1 MTASS
6 PPDDALD
13 GILARTRFLL
23 LDFDG
28 PVCDIFAGLPADT
41 VAERLRKLITGQ
53 GITLPADIARSPD
66 PIEVFTYSVT
76 VSADLA
82 ARVEAEMA
90 DQELAAVA
98 TARPT
103 PYVHDV
109 VTSCRDSGRLVAVV
123 SNNSDRAVR
132 SYLATHGLDDR
143 IELVAARTSS
153 DPALLKP
160 SPHLITQAMTG
171 LGASSGECVIVGDS
185 TTDMEAADLAGI
197 DSIGYANK
205 LGKHASLAAAGAT
218 TVISSLADLV
228 LPLRARPLPN

>member
-1 MTASS
+1 MTTSS
-6 PPDDALD
+6 APDDALD

-28 PVCDIFAGLPADT
+28 PVCDIFAGLPAT
-41 VAERLRKLITGQ
+41 TIAERLRKLITAQ
-53 GITLPADIARSPD
+53 GITLPADIARTPD
-66 PIEVFTYSVT
+66 PIEVFTYSAT
-76 VSADLA
+76 VSTDLA
-82 ARVEAEMA
+82 AKVEAEMA

-98 TARPT
+98 TAKPT
-103 PYVHDV
+103 PYVHDI

-132 SYLATHGLDDR
+132 SYLAVHGLDDR

-160 SPHLITQAMTG
+160 SPHLIAEAMTG
-171 LGASSGECVIVGDS
+171 LGAPGGECVIVGDS

-205 LGKHASLAAAGAT
+205 PGKTDTLAQAGAT
-218 TVISSLADLV
+218 AVVTSLAELV
-228 LPLRARPLPN
+228 LPLRARPLPK